1 MICKLEIYNG
11 ELNLFPVVTNER
23 VFAQITM
30 GNIVKGQPG
39 KSPIIGENDNW
50 WIWDDAEGKYVD
62 SGKVATTSGDVVKYV
77 EAKDEQHPNR
87 KAIQL
92 NNGDLITGVANKEGL
107 GSVNI
112 AMVNEWDVV
121 DLGTSELPLNMNT
134 PKGVRPTVQ
143 EAGQSGEEA
152 NKIAYLSDIPEDKE
166 PDTFLI
172 SGHSFQELKEAIA
185 SKKVILIMD
194 ATNSYQV
201 MNYSFSGR
209 LDNATTIDGYYVSS
223 IRTEYGRT
231 YFSFVTLSDKGDGT
245 IKIDRPTRDQI
256 YIPEANIINGLT
268 EEETGKVLDATQGKV
283 LKEMIEQSGGLP
295 YAVVFSNQLEAVT
308 TNEGIKSCIKVEDF
322 QKVLE
327 AINNNGVVIYVSV
340 TTGKKESTVL
350 STADITLD
358 NSNPDNPKLTLV
370 YNFPASEVIGS
381 TNYLTVVDQ
390 VKSLTISPVQLPD
403 GTTRHMVQSTNQSNG
418 SLRFYTK
425 GLPDKFLAGDGTY
438 KEISLPSGGSD
449 LEVIKLSW
457 IFNESPS
464 MYIYELWIFKEE
476 NDKLFK
482 AIEDGKPI
490 VFALYDGNQSSP
502 YNKLTQVIGNIL
514 IDSFT
519 SGDNFNV
526 RTTQTFFDSYES
538 KFKLIN
544 YVFGTFN
551 KSNTSDRYQLEL
563 ITNPTGSMGYSGY
576 KEVDLDFSGS
586 GQKFLSD
593 DGTYKTIP
601 TIQEVKAPRLIIS
614 TRKKLASSSVTELSD
629 YIKPEVQSGQIPIEL
644 FLNCIYCLNVE
655 AGQTPIYTKPYT
667 VLSNTFEQVAV
678 IKVMVPDIVNKK
690 FNEVTINIDQATRA
704 ITVNES
710 VTLSDM

>member
-50 WIWDDAEGKYVD
+50 WVYNNETGEYEDTGKI
-62 SGKVATTSGDVVKYV
+62 ATTSDDVVKYV

-92 NNGDLITGVANKEGL
+92 ANGDLITGVAKKEGL

-121 DLGTSELPLNMNT
+121 DLGTSELPINLNT

-166 PDTFLI
+166 PETFLI
-172 SGHSFQELKEAIA
+172 SGHTFQELKEAIA
-185 SKKVILIMD
+185 AKKVILIMD

-201 MNYSFSGR
+201 MDYSFSGR

-231 YFSFVTLSDKGDGT
+231 YFSFVTLSDNGDGT
-245 IKIDRPTRDQI
+245 IKISRPTRDQI
-256 YIPEANIINGLT
+256 YIPESNIVNSLT

-283 LKEMIEQSGGLP
+283 LKEMIDQS
-295 YAVVFSNQLEAVT
+295 Y
-308 TNEGIKSCIKVEDF
+308 
-322 QKVLE
+322 
-327 AINNNGVVIYVSV
+327 NN
-340 TTGKKESTVL
+340 
-350 STADITLD
+350 
-358 NSNPDNPKLTLV
+358 
-370 YNFPASEVIGS
+370 IG
-381 TNYLTVVDQ
+381 
-390 VKSLTISPVQLPD
+390 
-403 GTTRHMVQSTNQSNG
+403 
-418 SLRFYTK
+418 F
-425 GLPDKFLAGDGTY
+425 
-438 KEISLPSGGSD
+438 
-449 LEVIKLSW
+449 
-457 IFNESPS
+457 
-464 MYIYELWIFKEE
+464 
-476 NDKLFK
+476 
-482 AIEDGKPI
+482 
-490 VFALYDGNQSSP
+490 
-502 YNKLTQVIGNIL
+502 
-514 IDSFT
+514 
-519 SGDNFNV
+519 
-526 RTTQTFFDSYES
+526 
-538 KFKLIN
+538 
-544 YVFGTFN
+544 
-551 KSNTSDRYQLEL
+551 
-563 ITNPTGSMGYSGY
+563 ITNGGG
-576 KEVDLDFSGS
+576 D
-586 GQKFLSD
+586 KFLSD
-593 DGTYKTIP
+593 DGSYKTITP
-601 TIQEVKAPRLIIS
+601 TTSEVKAPILVIS
-614 TRKKLASSSVTELSD
+614 TEKKLASSSMTELSD

-644 FLNCIYCLNVE
+644 FLNCIYCLNVG

-667 VLSNTFEQVAV
+667 VLPNTFEQVAV